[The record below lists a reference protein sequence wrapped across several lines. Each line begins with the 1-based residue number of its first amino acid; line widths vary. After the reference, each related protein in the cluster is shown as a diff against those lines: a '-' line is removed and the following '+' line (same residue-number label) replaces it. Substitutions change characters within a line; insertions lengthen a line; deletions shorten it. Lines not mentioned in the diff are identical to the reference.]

1 MDPTIDCMQTLIVY
15 TPMTAE
21 LVICSSNIIL
31 EILEILEILK
41 IRLETAGSDYLLP

>member
-1 MDPTIDCMQTLIVY
+1 MQTLIVY

-31 EILEILEILK
+31 EILEILEIIEILK